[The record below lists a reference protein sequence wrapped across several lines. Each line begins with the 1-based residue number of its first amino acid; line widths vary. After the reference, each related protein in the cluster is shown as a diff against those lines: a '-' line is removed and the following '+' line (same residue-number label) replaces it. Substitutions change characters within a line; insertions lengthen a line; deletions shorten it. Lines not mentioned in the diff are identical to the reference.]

1 MTGEQVRLFACGVL
15 KHVKKLYSETQY
27 IDTQNIDNSNKSHYL
42 GPFGCCSAFDIEES
56 KLTEGFAW
64 HVTGSGS

>member
-1 MTGEQVRLFACGVL
+1 MTGEQVRLIACGVL
-15 KHVKKLYSETQY
+15 KHVKKLYSE
-27 IDTQNIDNSNKSHYL
+27 TQNIDNSNKSHYL